1 MAKDGSGQT
10 SLDAFSNPPRT
21 LHMPSM
27 EHSATTATD
36 EVIYHDLAK
45 MYPHPPVPVKSDGL
59 VIHRAI
65 LHDVTGV
72 CELLDWLA
80 DGEAVIVEMER
91 LMARDVELQS
101 ALKQLSTF
109 IETDLGGQI
118 VKVTDSR
125 LMLLPPGCKGLRGVE
140 VESTE
145 DEPSSD
151 LARGY
156 L

>member
-1 MAKDGSGQT
+1 MAEDSGGQT
-10 SLDAFSNPPRT
+10 SLDAFNNPPRT

-27 EHSATTATD
+27 EQEATTPTND
-36 EVIYHDLAK
+36 VVYHDLGK
-45 MYPHPPVPVKSDGL
+45 MYPHPPVPVNRDGL

-72 CELLDWLA
+72 GKLLDWLA
-80 DGEAVIVEMER
+80 DGEAAIIEMER
-91 LMARDVELQS
+91 LMARDVELQA

-109 IETDLGGQI
+109 IENDLGGQI
-118 VKVTDSR
+118 VKVTESR
-125 LMLLPPGCKGLRGVE
+125 LMLLPSGCKGLRGVE
-140 VESTE
+140 VESTA

>member
-1 MAKDGSGQT
+1 
-10 SLDAFSNPPRT
+10 
-21 LHMPSM
+21 MPSM
-27 EHSATTATD
+27 EQEASTPTN
-36 EVIYHDLAK
+36 EVVYHDLAK
-45 MYPHPPVPVKSDGL
+45 MYPHPPVPVTREGL

-65 LHDVTGV
+65 LHDVTGIY
-72 CELLDWLA
+72 ELLDWLA
-80 DGEAVIVEMER
+80 NGETVIVEMER
-91 LMARDVELQS
+91 LMARDVELQT

-109 IETDLGGQI
+109 IEGDLGGQI
-118 VKVTDSR
+118 VKVTETR

-145 DEPSSD
+145 DEPSAD

>member
-1 MAKDGSGQT
+1 
-10 SLDAFSNPPRT
+10 
-21 LHMPSM
+21 MPSM
-27 EHSATTATD
+27 EQEAPTPKND
-36 EVIYHDLAK
+36 VVYHDLGK
-45 MYPHPPVPVKSDGL
+45 MYPHPPVPVNSDGL

-91 LMARDVELQS
+91 LMARDVELQA

-109 IETDLGGQI
+109 IENDLGGQI
-118 VKVTDSR
+118 VKVTESR
-125 LMLLPPGCKGLRGVE
+125 LMLLPSGCKGLRGVE
-140 VESTE
+140 VESTT

>member
-1 MAKDGSGQT
+1 MAEDGSEQT
-10 SLDAFSNPPRT
+10 SLDAFNNPPRT

-27 EHSATTATD
+27 EQEASAPTN
-36 EVIYHDLAK
+36 EVVYHDLAK
-45 MYPHPPVPVKSDGL
+45 MYPHPPVPINSNGL

-65 LHDVTGV
+65 LHDVTGIYK
-72 CELLDWLA
+72 LLDWLA

-91 LMARDVELQS
+91 LMARDVELQT

-109 IETDLGGQI
+109 VESDIGGQI
-118 VKVTDSR
+118 VKVTESR

-145 DEPSSD
+145 DEPSAD

>member
-1 MAKDGSGQT
+1 M
-10 SLDAFSNPPRT
+10 
-21 LHMPSM
+21 
-27 EHSATTATD
+27 
-36 EVIYHDLAK
+36 
-45 MYPHPPVPVKSDGL
+45 

-65 LHDVTGV
+65 LHDVTGIYK
-72 CELLDWLA
+72 LLDWLA

-91 LMARDVELQS
+91 LMARDVELQA

-109 IETDLGGQI
+109 VEGDMGGQI
-118 VKVTDSR
+118 VKVTESR

-145 DEPSSD
+145 DKPSAD
-151 LARGY
+151 LSRGY